1 MTWLGFA
8 LAGLLALVS
17 ARPAGADYPEE
28 VFMRKTVPA
37 YSIPTPVKGRGTET
51 IIGQVRVY
59 RIRKG
64 DTLLDVARYFSLGW
78 NEIIDANPYIDPW
91 VPTPGATI
99 LLPTEWVLPCCT
111 YDGVVVNIPEMRLFF
126 FTRSKEDPGMTVVHT
141 FPVGLGRDDWR
152 TPTGKFK
159 IRGKTL
165 NPQWNIPESIRKE
178 HIEDRGDAR
187 TFIAGGDPE
196 NPLGRHRIELTL
208 PMYGIHGTNIPWGVG
223 MQVSHGCVRLYPE
236 DIERLFPL
244 VPIGAPGEF
253 TYQPVK
259 VGMRGGAIYLEAHT
273 DIYGHA
279 PAPYREAVA
288 AFGRAGLADRA
299 DESALLRALQDTG
312 GMPVRLTPEPDAAG
326 VVPASAGVSANAPGA
341 FHDDRVPPQDDGKAA
356 DD

>member
-1 MTWLGFA
+1 MTRPRFA
-8 LAGLLALVS
+8 LACLLALGVGGS
-17 ARPAGADYPEE
+17 ALADYPEE
-28 VFMRKTVPA
+28 VFAQKAIPA
-37 YSIPTPVKGRGTET
+37 YSIPTPTKGSPTTT
-51 IIGQVRVY
+51 IIGQVRTY

-64 DTLLDVARYFSLGW
+64 DTLLDVARYFDLGW

-91 VPTPGATI
+91 VPPAGSTI
-99 LLPTEWVLPCCT
+99 LLPTEWVLPCCS

-126 FTRSKEDPGMTVVHT
+126 FHRSKDDPGTTVVHT

-178 HIEDRGDAR
+178 HIADRGDPR

-196 NPLGRHRIELTL
+196 NPLGHHRIELTL

-244 VPIGAPGEF
+244 VPVGTPVEF

-259 VGMRGGAIYLEAHT
+259 VGRRGGTVWVEVHR
-273 DIYGHA
+273 DIYR
-279 PAPYREAVA
+279 YSRSLA
-288 AFGRAGLADRA
+288 AATHTALERAGLTGRVDRR
-299 DESALLRALQDTG
+299 LL
-312 GMPVRLTPEPDAAG
+312 DAALRSASG
-326 VVPASAGVSANAPGA
+326 VPVAVSDDHAVAKGRGGGTAN
-341 FHDDRVPPQDDGKAA
+341 
-356 DD
+356 

>member
-1 MTWLGFA
+1 MLACLIA
-8 LAGLLALVS
+8 LTC
-17 ARPAGADYPEE
+17 ARAASADYDEE
-28 VFMRKTVPA
+28 VFQRKAIPG
-37 YSIPTPVKGRGTET
+37 YSIPTPTKGSSTDT
-51 IIGQVRVY
+51 VIGQVRVY

-64 DTLLDVARYFSLGW
+64 DTLLDVARYFDLGW

-91 VPTPGATI
+91 VPPAGSTI
-99 LLPTEWVLPCCT
+99 LLPTEWVLPCCS
-111 YDGVVVNIPEMRLFF
+111 YDGVVVNIPEMRLFYF
-126 FTRSKEDPGMTVVHT
+126 HRSKDDPRTTVVHT

-178 HIEDRGDAR
+178 HIAERGDPR

-244 VPIGAPGEF
+244 VPVGAPGEF

-259 VGMRGGAIYLEAHT
+259 VGMREGAVYLEAHN
-273 DIYGHA
+273 DIYGNA

-288 AFGRAGLADRA
+288 ALGRAGLGDRA
-299 DESALLRALQDTG
+299 DEQALLRALQDQA
-312 GMPVRLTPEPDAAG
+312 GMPVRITPEPSEAA
-326 VVPASAGVSANAPGA
+326 VVPASAAAPA
-341 FHDDRVPPQDDGKAA
+341 DAKREFDDGRVPAKDDGKAA